1 MSEDKKSIKIGAG
14 WTKESKSGNAYVSFS
29 LDIEAIEETI
39 RSLVAQKADLKKIN
53 VSMFENTKK
62 KEDRQPDY
70 FLMFFPRTTKE

>member
-29 LDIEAIEETI
+29 LDVKAIEEAIKT
-39 RSLVAQKADLKKIN
+39 LVASQTPLEKIN

-70 FLMFFPRTTKE
+70 FLMFFPR